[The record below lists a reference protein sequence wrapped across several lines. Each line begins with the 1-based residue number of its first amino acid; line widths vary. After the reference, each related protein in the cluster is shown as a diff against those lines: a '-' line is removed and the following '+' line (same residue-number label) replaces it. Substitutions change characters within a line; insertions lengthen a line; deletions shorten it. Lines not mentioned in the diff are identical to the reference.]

1 MSKSLEGAAEDG
13 EDTTETGT
21 GEEEEGE
28 ATKETGTGEE
38 EEGETTKEAES
49 SVEGEPSHGALDNA
63 SATRF
68 SSPGTYTASRENSER

>member
-1 MSKSLEGAAEDG
+1 MNKSLEGAAEDG

-28 ATKETGTGEE
+28 ATKE
-38 EEGETTKEAES
+38 AES
-49 SVEGEPSHGALDNA
+49 SVVGEPSHGALDNA